1 LELTIQN
8 MLANKFFFWS
18 QFTVLILLSF
28 IFIFPS
34 VADTNALTEPSKD
47 AIDSMPSPTEAEDG
61 SYALEKTLEYNFSPE
76 DRARL
81 RKALMDYARNN
92 DPEHIQIKRERQK
105 MRESLKERFT
115 QCNNDLD
122 DSLDR
127 QEVTECLPQIAR
139 HFSSVDVDVDNVITF
154 EELELAQAKW
164 RERHKAAEAKLEAQR
179 LKAVEESIIK
189 KAAQPKKSNQAST
202 KSGQPS

>member
-1 LELTIQN
+1 
-8 MLANKFFFWS
+8 MLANKLFFWS
-18 QFTVLILLSF
+18 QFTMLILLSL

-34 VADTNALTEPSKD
+34 VADTNTTPEPNKD
-47 AIDSMPSPTEAEDG
+47 ANDSMPSLTDAEDG
-61 SYALEKTLEYNFSPE
+61 SYGLEKTLEYNFSPE

-139 HFSSVDVDVDNVITF
+139 HFNSVDVDEDNVITF

>member
-1 LELTIQN
+1 
-8 MLANKFFFWS
+8 MLANKLFFWS
-18 QFTVLILLSF
+18 QFTLLILLSV

-34 VADTNALTEPSKD
+34 IADTNTATELSKD
-47 AIDSMPSPTEAEDG
+47 APEAMPAPTDIDDG
-61 SYALEKTLEYNFSPE
+61 SYGLEKTLEYNFSPE

-139 HFSSVDVDVDNVITF
+139 HFNSVDVDEDNVITF

>member
-1 LELTIQN
+1 

-18 QFTVLILLSF
+18 QCTVLIIFST

-34 VADTNALTEPSKD
+34 VADTNSPPETKDMPDPMVTPSEVED
-47 AIDSMPSPTEAEDG
+47 AN
-61 SYALEKTLEYNFSPE
+61 YALEKTLEYNFSPV

-81 RKALMDYARNN
+81 RKALTDYARNN

-139 HFSSVDVDVDNVITF
+139 HFNSVDVDEDNVITF

-179 LKAVEESIIK
+179 LQAVEESIIK
-189 KAAQPKKSNQAST
+189 KAAEPKKSKQAST